1 MVDALYTFARYVY
14 DCGDYSRAATNL
26 GLYRALVS
34 SSLYE
39 KISILIIIEK
49 NLRFQIVIKI

>member
-1 MVDALYTFARYVY
+1 MVDALYNFARYVY

-34 SSLYE
+34 SQLPQKLSF
-39 KISILIIIEK
+39 SH
-49 NLRFQIVIKI
+49 

>member
-1 MVDALYTFARYVY
+1 MVDALYNFARYVY

-34 SSLYE
+34 NQQIE
-39 KISILIIIEK
+39 DFNHENILGSK
-49 NLRFQIVIKI
+49 

>member
-1 MVDALYTFARYVY
+1 MVDALYSFARYVY

-34 SSLYE
+34 LKE
-39 KISILIIIEK
+39 IQTIHILIEYIGSK
-49 NLRFQIVIKI
+49 

>member
-39 KISILIIIEK
+39 KNIDF
-49 NLRFQIVIKI
+49 NNN

>member
-1 MVDALYTFARYVY
+1 MVDALYAFARYVY

-34 SSLYE
+34 FFVLPMLVSS
-39 KISILIIIEK
+39 
-49 NLRFQIVIKI
+49 IVELVCN

>member
-1 MVDALYTFARYVY
+1 MVDALYSFARYVY

-34 SSLYE
+34 L
-39 KISILIIIEK
+39 KMIQILNI
-49 NLRFQIVIKI
+49 